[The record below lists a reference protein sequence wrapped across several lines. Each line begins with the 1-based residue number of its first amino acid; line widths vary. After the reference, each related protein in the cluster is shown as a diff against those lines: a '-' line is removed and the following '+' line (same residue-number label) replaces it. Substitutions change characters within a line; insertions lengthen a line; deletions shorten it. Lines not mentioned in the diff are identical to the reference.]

1 MRIIHKGQA
10 IVPGSTCGAPNVSM
24 VPSSRT
30 CSGNTTEANFT
41 DTLENSYSH
50 QEETKPNIRDSK
62 NRLLMTQVAYFLN
75 YQLKTYR
82 DRKDNDE
89 EQKCRDRK
97 NKLLMS
103 QVGYY
108 LGCRLKT
115 EVPGFLCS
123 ATNISKVASG
133 RPPSRKNTEVNV
145 PEGFEKSCSRQEEN
159 KPNFRDSKNRL
170 LMTQVAYFL
179 NYQLK
184 TYRDRK
190 DNDEEQKCRDRKNKL
205 LMSQVGYYLGCRLK
219 TEVPGFLCSA
229 TNISK
234 VASGRPPSR
243 KNTEVN
249 VPEGIEKSCSRQEEN
264 KPNFRDSKNRLLMT
278 QVAYFLNY
286 QLKTYKDR
294 KDNDEEQKCRDRKN
308 KLLMSQVGYYLGCR
322 LKTEVPGFLCSA
334 PNVSKV
340 ASGRPPSRTNTEVNV
355 PEGIDISCSLQE
367 DSKLNI
373 GVSKNR
379 LLMSHVD
386 YSLNYQLKTCKDQK
400 DHEEEQKYG
409 DSKNKLLMSQAAY
422 YPGCQLK
429 TEEGRKCHEE
439 EQKYGD
445 SKNKLIKC
453 EVACYMG
460 CRLKTENDR
469 KCHEEEQKYGDS
481 KNKLIKCEVACYMGC
496 RLKTEND
503 RKCHEEEQKYGDSK
517 NKLIKCEV
525 ACYMGCRLKT
535 EKDQKDNDEEK
546 KCRDS
551 KNRLLRSHVDYSLN
565 YQLKTCKNDK
575 DEDEDVHVAEA
586 EKIEESRVPREVQ
599 KVEVKKVPEDSLE
612 ECVIT
617 RSNSCGPTD
626 SSQPHGDTNEIPFE
640 EDNVDSALVVE
651 NESSHDVVEDAL
663 IILSESLSDDE
674 EEEEKGPVPP
684 RNLQE
689 SVEEEAPQESWDEGY
704 LTLSIPPGTS
714 AFSESYRSNLHS
726 LEEQQVDLAVDIG
739 KIKKDQEEEEDQ
751 GPLCPRLSTELVE
764 AEEPEVWYSPDIL
777 YSTYTAYPE
786 FYYICQDYTY
796 VIFLFVEEY
805 VRLTLDMDNR
815 FLTMT
820 VTRLHLVSRIGVTF
834 PH

>member
-103 QVGYY
+103 Q
-108 LGCRLKT
+108 L
-115 EVPGFLCS
+115 
-123 ATNISKVASG
+123 
-133 RPPSRKNTEVNV
+133 
-145 PEGFEKSCSRQEEN
+145 
-159 KPNFRDSKNRL
+159 
-170 LMTQVAYFL
+170 
-179 NYQLK
+179 
-184 TYRDRK
+184 
-190 DNDEEQKCRDRKNKL
+190 
-205 LMSQVGYYLGCRLK
+205 GYYLGCRLK

-286 QLKTYKDR
+286 QLKTYRDR

-308 KLLMSQVGYYLGCR
+308 KLLMSQLGYYLGCR

-334 PNVSKV
+334 TNISKV
-340 ASGRPPSRTNTEVNV
+340 ASGRPPSRKNTEVNV
-355 PEGIDISCSLQE
+355 PEGIEKSCSRQE
-367 DSKLNI
+367 ENKPNFRD
-373 GVSKNR
+373 SKNR
-379 LLMSHVD
+379 LLMTQVA
-386 YSLNYQLKTCKDQK
+386 YFLNYQLKTCK
-400 DHEEEQKYG
+400 
-409 DSKNKLLMSQAAY
+409 
-422 YPGCQLK
+422 
-429 TEEGRKCHEE
+429 GRKCHEE
-439 EQKYGD
+439 E
-445 SKNKLIKC
+445 
-453 EVACYMG
+453 
-460 CRLKTENDR
+460 R
-469 KCHEEEQKYGDS
+469 
-481 KNKLIKCEVACYMGC
+481 
-496 RLKTEND
+496 
-503 RKCHEEEQKYGDSK
+503 KYGDSK

-535 EKDQKDNDEEK
+535 EKDRNRHEEEQKYGDSKNKLIKCEVACYRGCRLKTEKDQKDNDEEK

-551 KNRLLRSHVDYSLN
+551 KSRLLRSQVDYSLN

-575 DEDEDVHVAEA
+575 EEDEDVHVAEA
-586 EKIEESRVPREVQ
+586 EKIQESRVPREVQ
-599 KVEVKKVPEDSLE
+599 KIEVKKVPEDPLE

-640 EDNVDSALVVE
+640 EDSVDSALVVE
-651 NESSHDVVEDAL
+651 SESSHDVVEDAL

-726 LEEQQVDLAVDIG
+726 LEEQQVDLAVDID

-796 VIFLFVEEY
+796 AIFLFVEEY
-805 VRLTLDMDNR
+805 VHLTLDMDNR

-834 PH
+834 PY